1 MSALLGDG
9 LPALTLSEQD
19 LQVDRKLP
27 EAKQKSNVSPPKDAK
42 EPTLKEGA
50 ISRTSKQGILKTR
63 MTDLQDEE
71 YNRKMYIKKTW
82 VAANNVTKQ
91 SYMNMISN
99 YNLPEYKDLIN
110 YIKQERAWW
119 KSTHSSGLTVSTLE
133 TVFSDF
139 NDEIGDRLK
148 RYEDAL
154 KENNLKG
161 EELIE
166 ERKKEKV
173 TEEDAK
179 EGEEGEEGVL
189 GKKIDW
195 SKITSEKGDEDVAAT
210 KEAKEAKVDDPFK
223 RTVWDDVN
231 ESWVIIGSFL
241 GSLLWFIF
249 GLRFGSSIT
258 NEYYYL
264 KSSYKILIFVYTV
277 IFTPALVPYFIY
289 KTIRTWLYPIT
300 YPPFTYRCFLPL
312 YESRDPKLSNSW
324 FTYIVDDATIA
335 DKFSKLKKIEDSKR
349 NILKESILEGLQI
362 ELAKYALIAAKDK
375 EADAAAK
382 KKQAEQDAADAEDE

>member
-139 NDEIGDRLK
+139 NDELGDRLK
-148 RYEDAL
+148 RYEDA
-154 KENNLKG
+154 
-161 EELIE
+161 
-166 ERKKEKV
+166 
-173 TEEDAK
+173 
-179 EGEEGEEGVL
+179 
-189 GKKIDW
+189 
-195 SKITSEKGDEDVAAT
+195 
-210 KEAKEAKVDDPFK
+210 
-223 RTVWDDVN
+223 
-231 ESWVIIGSFL
+231 
-241 GSLLWFIF
+241 
-249 GLRFGSSIT
+249 
-258 NEYYYL
+258 
-264 KSSYKILIFVYTV
+264 
-277 IFTPALVPYFIY
+277 
-289 KTIRTWLYPIT
+289 
-300 YPPFTYRCFLPL
+300 
-312 YESRDPKLSNSW
+312 
-324 FTYIVDDATIA
+324 
-335 DKFSKLKKIEDSKR
+335 
-349 NILKESILEGLQI
+349 
-362 ELAKYALIAAKDK
+362 
-375 EADAAAK
+375 
-382 KKQAEQDAADAEDE
+382 